1 MALMNEKVLAHPSG
15 FSDALATARAIHAV
29 PYAKMRNA
37 TCNTPVLFA
46 IGGLFMIFGSRGL
59 VIRVLSSPSRG
70 RGFDAPFPLEGD
82 GRRGGN
88 FPAVLGVVVQDKKL
102 GGWFIGDSAQSK
114 QSFRICR
121 GSARL

>member
-1 MALMNEKVLAHPSG
+1 MRLVDGKHVIQQFAAAAADPALGDAVLPR
-15 FSDALATARAIHAV
+15 TADRGPHSRDVHRAN
-29 PYAKMRNA
+29 Y
-37 TCNTPVLFA
+37 
-46 IGGLFMIFGSRGL
+46 
-59 VIRVLSSPSRG
+59 
-70 RGFDAPFPLEGD
+70 
-82 GRRGGN
+82 GGN